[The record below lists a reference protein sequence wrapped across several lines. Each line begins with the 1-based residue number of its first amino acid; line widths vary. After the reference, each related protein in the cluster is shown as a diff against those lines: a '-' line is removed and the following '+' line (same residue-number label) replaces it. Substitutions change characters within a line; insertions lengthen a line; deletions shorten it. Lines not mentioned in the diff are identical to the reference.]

1 MPPVSLPLARS
12 YGFPCIIP
20 PFPPAEY
27 AEYTSSGPTAGNSQP
42 RPLITIAAT
51 DSVVL
56 SRFVSFHFISFPP
69 ARTRHPPFAALVAFA
84 SSLSLTPLPESFFDT
99 IQRLFKWANA
109 FCDALY
115 TMRDKAEDGRVF
127 ELIPWRTPRTP
138 TPFRSVKEMA
148 AYEKREVGL
157 EEKRQR
163 AHRYAEKLKKLLQDD
178 ENARNNALR
187 SIQEKIAEL
196 RSEKEKADQSEK
208 EVQREEETQVFR
220 DQIEQKQKE
229 LQPWKTRINQ
239 KQAEVDVK
247 TSERDMLVK
256 RAEAVEQAS
265 AEAQEALETVKS
277 DQKAKIGELEN
288 LKTKGRS
295 LQREANAV
303 RQSVRD
309 LIIRVNQHRAQAS
322 SARQCAEEA
331 KASQAASASQN
342 KVLDSLT
349 RLRKSG
355 RVSGFHGRLGS
366 LGTIPDEYDAA
377 ITTACGSLNDMVTD
391 TVQQG
396 QACIEYLRK
405 QDVGRADFLA
415 LEKIDETNG
424 MRSIQTPENVPRLFD
439 LVEPKEPRFAHAF
452 YKALRDTLVAQDPA
466 QANRIASGARR
477 WRVVTL
483 AGELVDSSGTMSGG
497 AAKLRGGADAVPPD
511 LLQKYEQDSEAAAL
525 KLTEAMEE
533 LRAAEAELEAVGKSG
548 PQINLEIDLVN
559 LDIRNAGKRVI
570 EAEKWVHDLETQ
582 SKPGAGDLSRVAF
595 LEREI
600 STAQNE
606 LKRLQSP
613 SGTIE
618 EAIKALERKILD
630 IGGSQLLAQRSKVDG
645 LKLHIDI
652 TSEGIIRAEVAMTKA
667 EKDLVKLEGSI
678 ARNQQSL
685 EGVEIELEKLS

>member
-1 MPPVSLPLARS
+1 
-12 YGFPCIIP
+12 
-20 PFPPAEY
+20 
-27 AEYTSSGPTAGNSQP
+27 
-42 RPLITIAAT
+42 
-51 DSVVL
+51 
-56 SRFVSFHFISFPP
+56 
-69 ARTRHPPFAALVAFA
+69 
-84 SSLSLTPLPESFFDT
+84 
-99 IQRLFKWANA
+99 
-109 FCDALY
+109 
-115 TMRDKAEDGRVF
+115 MRDKAEDGRVF
-127 ELIPWRTPRTP
+127 ELMPWRTPRTVCGLLP
-138 TPFRSVKEMA
+138 ATRDSVLNARLRPLFDLGLALKEMA
-148 AYEKREVGL
+148 VYEKREVGL
-157 EEKRQR
+157 EEARQR

-187 SIQEKIAEL
+187 SIQENTAEV
-196 RSEKEKADQSEK
+196 RNEKEKADQHEK
-208 EVQREEETQVFR
+208 EVQREEEVFR

-229 LQPWKTRINQ
+229 LQPWKTEINQ

-256 RAEAVEQAS
+256 KAEAVEQAS

-295 LQREANAV
+295 LQQEANAV
-303 RQSVRD
+303 RQRVRD

-322 SARQCAEEA
+322 STRQCAEEA

-342 KVLDSLT
+342 KVLDGLT

-366 LGTIPDEYDAA
+366 LGTIPDRYDAA

-405 QDVGRADFLA
+405 QDIGRADFLA

-452 YKALRDTLVAQDPA
+452 YKALRDTLVAQDLA
-466 QANRIASGARR
+466 QANRIASGARG

-483 AGELVDSSGTMSGG
+483 VGELVDSSGTMSGG
-497 AAKLRGGADAVPPD
+497 AAKPRGGVDAVPPD
-511 LLQKYEQDSEAAAL
+511 LPQKYEQDSEAAAL

-533 LRAAEAELEAVGKSG
+533 LRAAEAELEAVGRSG

-618 EAIKALERKILD
+618 EAIKALEKKILD
-630 IGGSQLLAQRSKVDG
+630 IGGSQLLAQRAKVDG

-652 TSEGIIRAEVAMTKA
+652 ASEGITRAEVAMTKA
-667 EKDLVKLEGSI
+667 EKDLAKHEGSI

-685 EGVEIELEKLS
+685 EGVEIELKKLSRCRSQEPETKTRRENGAGGYKFGGTGTE